1 MAALFLSGVLA
12 YHYLPI
18 AALPQ
23 IDYPTIQVQ
32 TFYPGASPEVMSQ
45 VVTAPLEKQF
55 GSMQGLKQMS
65 SLSTAGSSVI
75 TLQFGLTTE
84 LDVAEQ
90 EVQASINAANSL
102 LPSDLPNPPVY
113 NKVNPADPPIM
124 TLAVTS
130 RTLPMT
136 KLEDLADTR
145 LAQKISQIS
154 GVGLV
159 TLSGGEKPAVR
170 IQINPKALARANLT
184 LADVRTAIA
193 SANVD
198 ASKGSLDGPMRA
210 STIDAN
216 DQMESAEEYAQTIIG
231 YSNGAPIRLKDV
243 GDVVHGAE
251 NALLAAYTVHSG
263 SADQQ
268 KLRQAIILSVQ
279 RQPGANVIQV
289 ANAIASKLPALQAS
303 LPGAVDVE
311 IITDRTSTI
320 RATVEDVEFEL
331 LLSIV
336 LVIVIIWVFL
346 RNARAT
352 MIPAMAVPL
361 SLIGTLG
368 VMYLAGFS
376 LNNLTLMA
384 LVIAAGFVVDD
395 AIVVIENISRY
406 IEQGMKPVQ
415 AAIVGAGQIGF
426 TIISLTFSLVAVLIP
441 LLFMG
446 DVSGRLFREFA
457 ITLAVTILLSAVIS
471 LTLTPMLCAVLLRAR
486 RRSSGAAVTEDSA
499 SQTKKTFFPKL
510 LGFYDTCLQAVF
522 RHQRLMLGVAVGSL
536 VVTGLL
542 FIIVPKGFF
551 PIQDTGIIQGVAEA
565 PQQTSFSAMAKRQQQ
580 IADLLLSEPAV
591 KSVAFF
597 VGVDGQNPGVATS
610 RLTMELA
617 PLSERSER
625 APDFCRRLMNR
636 AAAEIPGMRLYL
648 NPVQDLTIEDR
659 TSRTMYQITMEAVSQ
674 SELDTW
680 EEKLRKALS
689 AHKNVEAV
697 ASDHMSPGTMLYLN
711 VNRDTASRLGIS
723 MEDVDN
729 ALYDALGQRLI
740 STIFTQTNQYKV
752 VLETAPQFRQ
762 GPLDIEA
769 IYVKSSSGTPVP
781 LTAFTTAEERPTRL
795 SVSRQGQFPAATL
808 SFNVA
813 RDSHLGYAVADAQ
826 KAIAEIGAPD
836 SVRVTFQGALQAFLG
851 STNNEL
857 WLILAAIVVVYIV
870 LGVLYESYVHP
881 VTILSTLPSAGI
893 GALLALLLC
902 DMDLG
907 VMGIIGMLLLIGI
920 VKKNAIM
927 MVDFALEAERKEGKD
942 TLSAIHEACLLRLR
956 PILMTTMCALLSA
969 LPLMLGTG
977 MGSELRRPLGVT
989 MVGGLIFSQL
999 LTLFTTPVVYIWF
1012 DRFTKKKKQRGS
1024 RPVPVPSG
1032 AKAGGSAQ

>member
-1 MAALFLSGVLA
+1 
-12 YHYLPI
+12 
-18 AALPQ
+18 
-23 IDYPTIQVQ
+23 
-32 TFYPGASPEVMSQ
+32 
-45 VVTAPLEKQF
+45 
-55 GSMQGLKQMS
+55 
-65 SLSTAGSSVI
+65 
-75 TLQFGLTTE
+75 
-84 LDVAEQ
+84 
-90 EVQASINAANSL
+90 
-102 LPSDLPNPPVY
+102 
-113 NKVNPADPPIM
+113 
-124 TLAVTS
+124 
-130 RTLPMT
+130 
-136 KLEDLADTR
+136 
-145 LAQKISQIS
+145 
-154 GVGLV
+154 
-159 TLSGGEKPAVR
+159 
-170 IQINPKALARANLT
+170 
-184 LADVRTAIA
+184 
-193 SANVD
+193 
-198 ASKGSLDGPMRA
+198 
-210 STIDAN
+210 
-216 DQMESAEEYAQTIIG
+216 
-231 YSNGAPIRLKDV
+231 
-243 GDVVHGAE
+243 
-251 NALLAAYTVHSG
+251 
-263 SADQQ
+263 
-268 KLRQAIILSVQ
+268 
-279 RQPGANVIQV
+279 
-289 ANAIASKLPALQAS
+289 
-303 LPGAVDVE
+303 
-311 IITDRTSTI
+311 
-320 RATVEDVEFEL
+320 
-331 LLSIV
+331 
-336 LVIVIIWVFL
+336 
-346 RNARAT
+346 
-352 MIPAMAVPL
+352 
-361 SLIGTLG
+361 
-368 VMYLAGFS
+368 
-376 LNNLTLMA
+376 
-384 LVIAAGFVVDD
+384 
-395 AIVVIENISRY
+395 
-406 IEQGMKPVQ
+406 
-415 AAIVGAGQIGF
+415 
-426 TIISLTFSLVAVLIP
+426 
-441 LLFMG
+441 
-446 DVSGRLFREFA
+446 
-457 ITLAVTILLSAVIS
+457 
-471 LTLTPMLCAVLLRAR
+471 
-486 RRSSGAAVTEDSA
+486 
-499 SQTKKTFFPKL
+499 
-510 LGFYDTCLQAVF
+510 
-522 RHQRLMLGVAVGSL
+522 
-536 VVTGLL
+536 
-542 FIIVPKGFF
+542 
-551 PIQDTGIIQGVAEA
+551 
-565 PQQTSFSAMAKRQQQ
+565 MAKRQQQ

-769 IYVKSSSGTPVP
+769 VYVKSSSGTPVP
-781 LTAFTTAEERPTRL
+781 LTALTAEERPTRL

-826 KAIAEIGAPD
+826 QAIAEIGAPD

-902 DMDLG
+902 DMNLG

>member
-1 MAALFLSGVLA
+1 M
-12 YHYLPI
+12 
-18 AALPQ
+18 
-23 IDYPTIQVQ
+23 
-32 TFYPGASPEVMSQ
+32 
-45 VVTAPLEKQF
+45 
-55 GSMQGLKQMS
+55 
-65 SLSTAGSSVI
+65 
-75 TLQFGLTTE
+75 
-84 LDVAEQ
+84 
-90 EVQASINAANSL
+90 
-102 LPSDLPNPPVY
+102 
-113 NKVNPADPPIM
+113 
-124 TLAVTS
+124 
-130 RTLPMT
+130 
-136 KLEDLADTR
+136 
-145 LAQKISQIS
+145 
-154 GVGLV
+154 
-159 TLSGGEKPAVR
+159 
-170 IQINPKALARANLT
+170 
-184 LADVRTAIA
+184 
-193 SANVD
+193 
-198 ASKGSLDGPMRA
+198 
-210 STIDAN
+210 
-216 DQMESAEEYAQTIIG
+216 
-231 YSNGAPIRLKDV
+231 
-243 GDVVHGAE
+243 
-251 NALLAAYTVHSG
+251 
-263 SADQQ
+263 
-268 KLRQAIILSVQ
+268 Q

-471 LTLTPMLCAVLLRAR
+471 LTLTPMLCAVLLP
-486 RRSSGAAVTEDSA
+486 GAAVPEDSA

-625 APDFCRRLMNR
+625 APDFCRRIMNR

-659 TSRTMYQITMEAVSQ
+659 TSRTMYQITMEA
-674 SELDTW
+674 E
-680 EEKLRKALS
+680 
-689 AHKNVEAV
+689 
-697 ASDHMSPGTMLYLN
+697 M
-711 VNRDTASRLGIS
+711 I
-723 MEDVDN
+723 
-729 ALYDALGQRLI
+729 
-740 STIFTQTNQYKV
+740 
-752 VLETAPQFRQ
+752 
-762 GPLDIEA
+762 
-769 IYVKSSSGTPVP
+769 
-781 LTAFTTAEERPTRL
+781 
-795 SVSRQGQFPAATL
+795 
-808 SFNVA
+808 
-813 RDSHLGYAVADAQ
+813 
-826 KAIAEIGAPD
+826 
-836 SVRVTFQGALQAFLG
+836 
-851 STNNEL
+851 
-857 WLILAAIVVVYIV
+857 
-870 LGVLYESYVHP
+870 
-881 VTILSTLPSAGI
+881 
-893 GALLALLLC
+893 
-902 DMDLG
+902 
-907 VMGIIGMLLLIGI
+907 
-920 VKKNAIM
+920 
-927 MVDFALEAERKEGKD
+927 
-942 TLSAIHEACLLRLR
+942 
-956 PILMTTMCALLSA
+956 
-969 LPLMLGTG
+969 
-977 MGSELRRPLGVT
+977 
-989 MVGGLIFSQL
+989 
-999 LTLFTTPVVYIWF
+999 
-1012 DRFTKKKKQRGS
+1012 
-1024 RPVPVPSG
+1024 
-1032 AKAGGSAQ
+1032 

>member
-1 MAALFLSGVLA
+1 
-12 YHYLPI
+12 
-18 AALPQ
+18 
-23 IDYPTIQVQ
+23 
-32 TFYPGASPEVMSQ
+32 
-45 VVTAPLEKQF
+45 
-55 GSMQGLKQMS
+55 
-65 SLSTAGSSVI
+65 
-75 TLQFGLTTE
+75 
-84 LDVAEQ
+84 
-90 EVQASINAANSL
+90 
-102 LPSDLPNPPVY
+102 
-113 NKVNPADPPIM
+113 
-124 TLAVTS
+124 
-130 RTLPMT
+130 
-136 KLEDLADTR
+136 
-145 LAQKISQIS
+145 
-154 GVGLV
+154 
-159 TLSGGEKPAVR
+159 
-170 IQINPKALARANLT
+170 
-184 LADVRTAIA
+184 
-193 SANVD
+193 
-198 ASKGSLDGPMRA
+198 
-210 STIDAN
+210 
-216 DQMESAEEYAQTIIG
+216 
-231 YSNGAPIRLKDV
+231 
-243 GDVVHGAE
+243 
-251 NALLAAYTVHSG
+251 
-263 SADQQ
+263 
-268 KLRQAIILSVQ
+268 
-279 RQPGANVIQV
+279 
-289 ANAIASKLPALQAS
+289 
-303 LPGAVDVE
+303 
-311 IITDRTSTI
+311 
-320 RATVEDVEFEL
+320 
-331 LLSIV
+331 
-336 LVIVIIWVFL
+336 
-346 RNARAT
+346 
-352 MIPAMAVPL
+352 
-361 SLIGTLG
+361 
-368 VMYLAGFS
+368 
-376 LNNLTLMA
+376 
-384 LVIAAGFVVDD
+384 
-395 AIVVIENISRY
+395 
-406 IEQGMKPVQ
+406 
-415 AAIVGAGQIGF
+415 
-426 TIISLTFSLVAVLIP
+426 
-441 LLFMG
+441 
-446 DVSGRLFREFA
+446 
-457 ITLAVTILLSAVIS
+457 
-471 LTLTPMLCAVLLRAR
+471 
-486 RRSSGAAVTEDSA
+486 
-499 SQTKKTFFPKL
+499 
-510 LGFYDTCLQAVF
+510 
-522 RHQRLMLGVAVGSL
+522 
-536 VVTGLL
+536 
-542 FIIVPKGFF
+542 
-551 PIQDTGIIQGVAEA
+551 
-565 PQQTSFSAMAKRQQQ
+565 
-580 IADLLLSEPAV
+580 
-591 KSVAFF
+591 
-597 VGVDGQNPGVATS
+597 
-610 RLTMELA
+610 
-617 PLSERSER
+617 
-625 APDFCRRLMNR
+625 MNR

-769 IYVKSSSGTPVP
+769 VYVKSSSGTPVP

-1024 RPVPVPSG
+1024 RPAPVPTD